1 MSIQFSSEDILNYL
15 STNPVAQSDHKPNFL
30 LKFYSPKNYNFE
42 SVRDEKI
49 FLSNPID
56 FNDPYDCR
64 LTFNHDALIKRK
76 LIDWICSSCKNLER
90 NKLREGAFDWTD
102 LDLIYH
108 TRDTSPIHHR
118 DDYTD
123 TIEDALSSILLN
135 KDSQFSKTVKNQIR
149 QILILCNG
157 ILREFDEY
165 VNIGVSCFCNCENN
179 YNIDQTNLMWSHYAM
194 NHKGF
199 CVMYCFDENVVD
211 KAIDYKLF
219 RTFQPVKYT
228 KHRVFIPKM
237 VLLRHLRGQSS
248 EQDRQTVIDKVS
260 KSLLTKSTVWKYEGE
275 WRLIC
280 NKVNETISFPYA
292 AAIFIG
298 CRAQK
303 NVRKKLN
310 EIAEDLKIPI
320 FQTELDSRF
329 YRLNNFDTEQVY
341 RDLLYR

>member
-1 MSIQFSSEDILNYL
+1 
-15 STNPVAQSDHKPNFL
+15 
-30 LKFYSPKNYNFE
+30 
-42 SVRDEKI
+42 
-49 FLSNPID
+49 
-56 FNDPYDCR
+56 
-64 LTFNHDALIKRK
+64 
-76 LIDWICSSCKNLER
+76 
-90 NKLREGAFDWTD
+90 
-102 LDLIYH
+102 
-108 TRDTSPIHHR
+108 
-118 DDYTD
+118 
-123 TIEDALSSILLN
+123 
-135 KDSQFSKTVKNQIR
+135 
-149 QILILCNG
+149 
-157 ILREFDEY
+157 
-165 VNIGVSCFCNCENN
+165 
-179 YNIDQTNLMWSHYAM
+179 MWSHYAM

-329 YRLNNFDTEQVY
+329 YRLNNFDPEQVY